1 KEPDINEKFT
11 RFFSTFTN
19 FTKKNQNRR
28 AMSLQTF
35 LELPSF
41 QQEQAI
47 IGAKNYVEWYP
58 KENPGDVTYQ
68 FSVNA
73 FEFLRNMVFMDYQE
87 MPEVKKVAK
96 KKKWI

>member
-1 KEPDINEKFT
+1 MSLECPDKTTPEIELESELESELEKEKEKEPDINEKFT

-41 QQEQAI
+41 Q
-47 IGAKNYVEWYP
+47 
-58 KENPGDVTYQ
+58 
-68 FSVNA
+68 
-73 FEFLRNMVFMDYQE
+73 
-87 MPEVKKVAK
+87 
-96 KKKWI
+96 